1 MHIKLKLHAIIA
13 AEIGDLHGIDLP
25 EGATLAELLKSAKI
39 NRDRA
44 GFILIN
50 GRREP
55 YDKVLQENDTVF
67 IMPFLG
73 GG

>member
-13 AEIGDLHGIDLP
+13 AEIGDLHEIDLP